1 MIASW
6 ICLPSGRCQFN
17 GTETL
22 AHCNCLLNFLLNFL
36 SQLFQA
42 IPPCLTA
49 VAAAA
54 PDPAAP
60 AGKLVTR
67 RTWLPSAGVVAVAG
81 DANGSAAA
89 TTPQIAMS
97 MSRTLR
103 ILPPALGM
111 PGTPSIDLFL
121 TNCLLNHDQCQQIL
135 STRAPAVQA
144 YLQCPID
151 RGPRLRERLSGPRH
165 CGERVHGSV
174 ERRATH
180 RLAARGP
187 HTWAA
192 TAKTASSAALMRL
205 PMCMP
210 PHPSPDQ
217 PRHLSRTITSACP
230 PRADQVV
237 CHGLSRSL
245 ADSLPNDLRQ
255 ALDQIHG

>member
-36 SQLFQA
+36 SQLSQA
-42 IPPCLTA
+42 TPPCLPA

-67 RTWLPSAGVVAVAG
+67 RTWLPSAGVVALAG

-151 RGPRLRERLSGPRH
+151 RGPRLRERLSGPRP
-165 CGERVHGSV
+165 CGERVHCSV
-174 ERRATH
+174 ERRGTPPP
-180 RLAARGP
+180 AAPGP
-187 HTWAA
+187 
-192 TAKTASSAALMRL
+192 
-205 PMCMP
+205 
-210 PHPSPDQ
+210 
-217 PRHLSRTITSACP
+217 P
-230 PRADQVV
+230 PRGAPA
-237 CHGLSRSL
+237 RTRTPPPP
-245 ADSLPNDLRQ
+245 LPLPT
-255 ALDQIHG
+255 